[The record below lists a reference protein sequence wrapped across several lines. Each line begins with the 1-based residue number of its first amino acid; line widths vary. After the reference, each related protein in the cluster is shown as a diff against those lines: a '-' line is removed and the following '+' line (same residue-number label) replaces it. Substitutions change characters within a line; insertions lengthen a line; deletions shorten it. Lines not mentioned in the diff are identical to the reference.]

1 MTFSEAL
8 SSFFKNYA
16 TFSGRARRSEY
27 WYAVLGITI
36 ITVPLY
42 TLSAVIDGTGNVGFF
57 TVLYFVWALAVFIP
71 GLAVVSRRLHD
82 VNKSFG
88 FYFIVLVPLV
98 GPILY
103 LVEALKD
110 SQPAQNRFGVPVK

>member
-27 WYAVLGITI
+27 WYSILAISI
-36 ITVPLY
+36 ISVPLSI
-42 TLSAVIDGTGNVGFF
+42 LSAVIDGTGNVGFF
-57 TVLYFVWALAVFIP
+57 TVLYYAWALAVVTP

-82 VNKSFG
+82 VNKAFG
-88 FYFIVLVPLV
+88 FYFIILVPLV

-110 SQPAQNRFGVPVK
+110 SQPGQNRFGVPVK